1 MSRKACKSC
10 RTDKDLTEF
19 HRLTRSPDGHR
30 SYCKVCVKQMQDARK
45 RQLKKRSDTDLYD
58 EILQCSDCKV
68 MKFVSEFNRHRG
80 TRSGYSHVC
89 RYCRSV
95 RWKDYYEKKKEKSLT
110 S

>member
-1 MSRKACKSC
+1 MPSKECKSC
-10 RTDKDLTEF
+10 GVAKDLTEF

-45 RQLKKRSDTDLYD
+45 RQLRKRATVDLHD

-68 MKFVSEFNRHRG
+68 LKPVSEFNRDTA

-95 RWKDYYEKKKEKSLT
+95 RWKDYYEKKKKKSLT